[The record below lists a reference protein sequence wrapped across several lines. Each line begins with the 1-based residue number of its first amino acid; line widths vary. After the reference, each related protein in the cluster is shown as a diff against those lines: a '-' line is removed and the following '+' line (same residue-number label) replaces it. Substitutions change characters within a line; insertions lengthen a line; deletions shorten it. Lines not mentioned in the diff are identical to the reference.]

1 MIHRLRRFVLTGGA
15 LLLPLFMSAHNGE
28 VLLARIEPRPD
39 GTVSLRVT
47 ADLDAN
53 FNIQSPEQMA
63 AAAPKFFDLS
73 DGKDTQA
80 LSKLVPDVA
89 LADEDKLDPAAPL
102 GHTPEELARKYRLQT
117 AEWTWTPESRSFVLR
132 VPDDSPHTFLLWIAD
147 PKQPAAKTRW
157 VMLIGGDE
165 SPLITVKGPP
175 KAGFWDYVLYTA
187 VALALGLPVIGSV
200 ALYFK
205 NRSYLARKAAWEK
218 ANPS

>member
-1 MIHRLRRFVLTGGA
+1 MIHRLRRFVLTGEA

-28 VLLARIEPRPD
+28 VLLARLELRPD
-39 GTVSLRVT
+39 GTLALRVT

-53 FNIQSPEQMA
+53 FNIQNPEQMA
-63 AAAPKFFDLS
+63 AAAPKFFELS

-80 LSKLVPDVA
+80 LSQVVPDVA
-89 LADEDKLDPAAPL
+89 LSTGDKLDPAAPL
-102 GHTPEELARKYRLQT
+102 GHTPEELAKTYRLET
-117 AEWTWTPESRSFVLR
+117 AEWIWTPETKSFVLR
-132 VPDDSPHTFLLWIAD
+132 VPDDSPHTFLLWVVD
-147 PKQPAAKTRW
+147 PKHPTTKTRW

-165 SPLITVKGPP
+165 SPLITVNPPP
-175 KAGFWDYVLYTA
+175 KTGFWDYALYAA
-187 VALALGLPVIGSV
+187 VALAIGLPVVGSI

>member
-1 MIHRLRRFVLTGGA
+1 MIHRLRRFVLAGGA

-28 VLLARIEPRPD
+28 ILLARLELRPD
-39 GTVSLRVT
+39 GGVALRVT

-53 FNIQSPEQMA
+53 FNIRSPEQMA
-63 AAAPKFFDLS
+63 AAAPQFFDLS

-80 LSKLVPDVA
+80 LSKLVPDITLSA
-89 LADEDKLDPAAPL
+89 EDKLDPKAPL
-102 GHTPEELARKYRLQT
+102 GHTPEELAKTYRLQT
-117 AEWTWTPESRSFVLR
+117 AEWIWAPETKSFVLR

-147 PKQPAAKTRW
+147 PKQPRDKQKW

-165 SPLITVKGPP
+165 SPLITVNPRP
-175 KAGFWDYVLYTA
+175 KAGFWDYALYAA